1 MCGDGS
7 VRRGS
12 AVKDWIGNL
21 AREIKEKDHVAA
33 TATLHAE
40 HKDDVL
46 RTKGLQFYKDVE
58 RVLREDLSELDQAL
72 QGDVTESPITVTS
85 QTNGNAQQVVINR
98 ARFPFVNAFLTYS
111 AEQLN
116 LTYKKSN
123 EPTAAGNVDSM
134 PAGGEMFD
142 FHVDE
147 SDGLTLRQAVGS
159 KTFTTPDDFA
169 KFVMETLFTV

>member
-1 MCGDGS
+1 MSAAFEGE
-7 VRRGS
+7 S
-12 AVKDWIGNL
+12 AVKEWIENL
-21 AREIKEKDHVAA
+21 ARGIKEKDHVAA

-46 RTKGLQFYKDVE
+46 RTKGLQFYQAVE
-58 RVLREDLSELDQAL
+58 RFLREDLSELQQTL
-72 QGDVTESPITVTS
+72 QGDVTESPITVTA
-85 QTNGNAQQVVINR
+85 QTNGTAQQIVINR
-98 ARFPFVNAFLTYS
+98 PRFPFVNAFITYS
-111 AEQLN
+111 AEQLT

-123 EPTAAGNVDSM
+123 EPTAAASVDSM

-159 KTFTTPDDFA
+159 KTFTSPDEFA